1 MSDFDEIYKLYAKS
15 VYGFLL
21 RISGDPEIA
30 EELTSETFYRAV
42 KNIDKFSGSCKIS
55 VWLCEIAKNLYTD
68 FLRKNRKSERKNIPL
83 EDKDLP
89 DSGNMI
95 LRFEDKEQVL
105 NIHRILHTLDEP
117 YKEVFSLRVFS
128 ELSYKEIASLFGKSD
143 GWARVIFFR
152 AKEMILNA
160 IKNSDNERN

>member
-1 MSDFDEIYKLYAKS
+1 MSDFDEIYRLYAKS

-21 RISGDPEIA
+21 RMSGNPDIA

-55 VWLCEIAKNLYTD
+55 VWLCEIAKNLYID
-68 FLRKNRKSERKNIPL
+68 YLRKSERKNVSIDDREFPAGG
-83 EDKDLP
+83 D
-89 DSGNMI
+89 MI

-128 ELSYKEIASLFGKSD
+128 ELSYKEIGSLFGRSD

-152 AKEMILNA
+152 AKEMILKQIN
-160 IKNSDNERN
+160 NERK

>member
-1 MSDFDEIYKLYAKS
+1 MSDFDEIYRLYAKS

-21 RISGDPEIA
+21 RMSGNADIA

-42 KNIDKFSGSCKIS
+42 KNIDKYAGNCKMS
-55 VWLCEIAKNLYTD
+55 VWLCEIAKNLYID
-68 FLRKNRKSERKNIPL
+68 YLRKSERKNISIENIENREFPDR
-83 EDKDLP
+83 EDIVL
-89 DSGNMI
+89 S
-95 LRFEDKEQVL
+95 FEDKEQVL

-128 ELSYKEIASLFGKSD
+128 ELSYKDIASLFGKSD

-152 AKEMILNA
+152 AKEMILQK
-160 IKNSDNERN
+160 IKCNERN

>member
-1 MSDFDEIYKLYAKS
+1 MSDFDEIYRLYAKC

-21 RISGDPEIA
+21 RMSGDPDIA

-68 FLRKNRKSERKNIPL
+68 YLRKNLKNKRKSIPL
-83 EDKDLP
+83 EDKDFP

-152 AKEMILNA
+152 AKEMILNQ

>member
-1 MSDFDEIYKLYAKS
+1 MSDFDEIYRLYAGN
-15 VYGFLL
+15 VYRFLL
-21 RISGDPEIA
+21 RMSGNPDIA

-42 KNIDKFSGSCKIS
+42 KNIDRFHGNCKIS

-68 FLRKNRKSERKNIPL
+68 YIRKNERKNVAL
-83 EDKDLP
+83 NDSDHP
-89 DSGNMI
+89 DGI
-95 LRFEDKEQVL
+95 DIVLRFEDKEQVL

-128 ELSYKEIASLFGKSD
+128 ELSYKEIGSLFEKSD

-152 AKEMILNA
+152 AKEMILKQIN
-160 IKNSDNERN
+160 DERN

>member
-1 MSDFDEIYKLYAKS
+1 MSDFDEIYRLYAKN

-21 RISGDPEIA
+21 RISGSPDIA

-68 FLRKNRKSERKNIPL
+68 YLRKNLKNKRKNIPL
-83 EDKDLP
+83 EDREFP

-152 AKEMILNA
+152 AKEMILNQ
-160 IKNSDNERN
+160 IKNSDNGRN